1 MHTGGNGPCER
12 SGVAGKDGGNGDIL
26 RQECKATKREFGAN
40 GMRTATFI
48 ASTVTAG
55 TAFSA

>member
-1 MHTGGNGPCER
+1 
-12 SGVAGKDGGNGDIL
+12 VAGKDGGNGDIL